1 MKTNR
6 TKISGIAKVASIGA
20 IASVI
25 SLTNAVAAQQ
35 HNYNIARRAQ
45 KQQNHVQQ
53 GIKSGTL
60 TRSDVN
66 DIKTQAKDL
75 KADMSSARA
84 SNNGHLTTAERKD
97 AIQTQNQLAS
107 EIYQFKH
114 NQTAVSAAPSAVQ
127 KSSRGMRVSPGP
139 RF

>member
-60 TRSDVN
+60 TRTEVN

-84 SNNGHLTTAERKD
+84 S
-97 AIQTQNQLAS
+97 I
-107 EIYQFKH
+107 
-114 NQTAVSAAPSAVQ
+114 
-127 KSSRGMRVSPGP
+127 
-139 RF
+139 